1 MQERV
6 GSSVWL
12 FKVLEWKMAVRETIK
27 QLACHYSPGHW
38 GMSPKER
45 GQVT

>member
-12 FKVLEWKMAVRETIK
+12 FKVHEWKMAMREIIK
-27 QLACHYSPGHW
+27 QLAYPNSPDHW

-45 GQVT
+45 GQAT